1 MQACKVFIFWPDM
14 CQALQT
20 GTKIK
25 MGDQAFWVA
34 GPHTW
39 NSLPETIQETKTKIF
54 LLSKNS

>member
-1 MQACKVFIFWPDM
+1 M